1 MLSLATLDLLLSINE
16 SQLIEEI
23 IISLLATPKLAA
35 FFEKHPRLKKALLK
49 DLSGWKKDLKQ
60 KLQDALVPQQL
71 SEEFLLYQQSLGIA
85 TDTFFAQ
92 LPSIIEK
99 LNQLDSPFYREANLL
114 YQGKIENQ
122 SARQSLFIQRWRVS
136 LIFQVTTLHKE
147 LLEQEKEQLLAE
159 LQRRLA
165 LSGNLDEI
173 LGENERAAGRLWD
186 LSKGVNTTSVYN
198 DQLLNQYSEFLRQ
211 QPELEKIAQ
220 LLGRSQSARVI
231 PDDDNIVLE
240 PMIIMEKV
248 PDTVP
253 EEVNGLKQSDDI
265 LRLLP
270 AELGMLGLEDIEF
283 EFYRKL
289 LEKQLITYRL
299 QGESWQERKVLRPVT
314 HHQDEEQPRGPFIVC
329 IDTSGSMGGMN
340 ERCAKAFCLA
350 LMKIAL
356 ADNRACHIMLFS
368 TEIVHYDLLSI
379 DGLEQCIRFLH
390 QTFRGGTD
398 LAACLKE
405 TATKLESKQWEDA
418 DAVVISDF
426 VAQRLPEDLVQKIK
440 SLQKARQYRFHAVSV
455 SNYGKPSI
463 MKIFDHIWR
472 FDTGLKSRLLRRF
485 TR

>member
-1 MLSLATLDLLLSINE
+1 MMSLATLDLLLSVNE

-23 IISLLATPKLAA
+23 IISLLATPQLAA

-71 SEEFLLYQQSLGIA
+71 SEEFMLYQQSLGLS
-85 TDTFFAQ
+85 TDVFFTQ
-92 LPSIIEK
+92 LPSVIEK
-99 LNQLDSPFYREANLL
+99 LNQLDSPFYHEA
-114 YQGKIENQ
+114 YQLQKGKIENR
-122 SARQSLFIQRWRVS
+122 SARQSLFVQRWRIN
-136 LIFQVTTLHKE
+136 LILQVTTLHKD

-165 LSGNLDEI
+165 LSGNLEEV

-186 LSKGVNTTSVYN
+186 LSKGINTHSAYN
-198 DQLLNQYSEFLRQ
+198 DQLLNRYSEFLRQ

-220 LLGRSQSARVI
+220 LLGRSQSARAI
-231 PDDDNIVLE
+231 PDDSVVLE
-240 PMIIMEKV
+240 PMTVMEKV
-248 PDTVP
+248 PETVP
-253 EEVNGLKQSDDI
+253 EQVNGLGQSDDI

-270 AELGMLGLEDIEF
+270 AELAMLGLEDIEF

-289 LEKQLITYRL
+289 LEKQLLTYRL
-299 QGESWQERKVLRPVT
+299 QGESWQERKILRPVT

-329 IDTSGSMGGMN
+329 IDTSGSMGGLN

-368 TEIVHYDLLSI
+368 TEIIHYDLLSA
-379 DGLEQCIRFLH
+379 DGLEQCIRFLQ

-398 LAACLKE
+398 LAACLQE
-405 TATKLESKQWEDA
+405 TTIKLESKQWVDA

-426 VAQRLPEDLVQKIK
+426 VAQRLPDDLVQKIK
-440 SLQKARQYRFHAVSV
+440 SLQKIGKYRFHAVSV

-463 MKIFDHIWR
+463 MRIFDHIWR

-485 TR
+485 SR

>member
-1 MLSLATLDLLLSINE
+1 MMSLASLELLLSVNE

-23 IISLLATPKLAA
+23 IISLLATPQLAV

-49 DLSGWKKDLKQ
+49 DLSSWKKDLKQ

-71 SEEFLLYQQSLGIA
+71 SEEFGLYQKSLGIP
-85 TDTFFAQ
+85 TDTFFTQ
-92 LPSIIEK
+92 LPDVIARLE
-99 LNQLDSPFYREANLL
+99 QLDSPFYREALQL
-114 YQGKIENQ
+114 QKGKIENR
-122 SARQSLFIQRWRVS
+122 SARQSLIVQRWRIS
-136 LIFQVTTLHKE
+136 LILQVTTLHKE

-165 LSGNLDEI
+165 LSGNLEDI
-173 LGENERAAGRLWD
+173 LGENERSSGRLWD
-186 LSKGVNTTSVYN
+186 LSKGFNNPASYN
-198 DQLLNQYSEFLRQ
+198 DQLIARYSDFLRQ

-220 LLGRSQSARVI
+220 LLGRSQSAKSI
-231 PDDDNIVLE
+231 LDDNVLLE
-240 PMIIMEKV
+240 PMTVMEKV
-248 PDTVP
+248 PETVP
-253 EEVNGLKQSDDI
+253 EQVNGLNQSDDI

-270 AELGMLGLEDIEF
+270 AELAMLGLEDIEF

-314 HHQDEEQPRGPFIVC
+314 HHQHEDQPRGPFVVC
-329 IDTSGSMGGMN
+329 IDTSGSMGGIN

-356 ADNRACHIMLFS
+356 ADNRACHVMLFS
-368 TEIVHYDLLSI
+368 TEIVHYDLLSA
-379 DGLEQCIRFLH
+379 DGLEQCMRFLH

-398 LAACLKE
+398 LAACLRE
-405 TATKLESKQWEDA
+405 TTVKLESKQWSDA

-426 VAQRLPEDLVQKIK
+426 VAQRLPDELIQKIK
-440 SLQKARQYRFHAVSV
+440 SIQKEGKYRFHAVSV
-455 SNYGKPSI
+455 SNYGKPGI

-485 TR
+485 NR